1 MKQQLIIQHPH
12 AHTPPSHMYMYIHGV
27 CYSLIP
33 ISLTCIQYN
42 ISSLYCSIVR
52 SQSTSGGKTYQLH
65 YALIIIFYVNYNT
78 GAAPVSN
85 SIYVDFYGWICDHM
99 DASLKYDLHFQMLIT
114 KILVS
119 FTKCPAYSSAQ

>member
-1 MKQQLIIQHPH
+1 M
-12 AHTPPSHMYMYIHGV
+12 HTPPPSHMYMYIHVHGV

-65 YALIIIFYVNYNT
+65 YALIIIFNVNYNT
-78 GAAPVSN
+78 GAAPESN
-85 SIYVDFYGWICDHM
+85 SLMLTFMDGYVIIW
-99 DASLKYDLHFQMLIT
+99 ML
-114 KILVS
+114 L
-119 FTKCPAYSSAQ
+119 